1 MSLYSGPA
9 NQAVAVTPHAS
20 TNFATLGG
28 APCRGLYVGVG
39 GDITAIVNGAVVL
52 FKNVP
57 GGSVLPVRCTRV
69 NAVATTATDMV
80 ALY

>member
-1 MSLYSGPA
+1 MSVFSAPA
-9 NQAVAVTPHAS
+9 SIAVAVVPHAS

-28 APCRGLYVGVG
+28 AECRGLYVGVG

-57 GGSVLPVRCTRV
+57 GGSILPVRCTRV
-69 NAVATTATDMV
+69 NAVATTATDML